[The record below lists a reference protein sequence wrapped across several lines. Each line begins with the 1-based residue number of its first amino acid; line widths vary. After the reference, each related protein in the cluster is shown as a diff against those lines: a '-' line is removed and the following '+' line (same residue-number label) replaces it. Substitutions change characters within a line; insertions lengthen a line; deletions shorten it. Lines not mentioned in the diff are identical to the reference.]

1 MKIAMA
7 NVFFSPEQIGEFK
20 HLAAEHGAGLV
31 YFERGAELMR
41 EDLLEFDALMGYF
54 PPEILPGPE
63 RLRWM
68 QVPSAGVERLK
79 ARSTRKGRCSP
90 TAPARLAS
98 RSRSI

>member
-41 EDLLEFDALMGYF
+41 
-54 PPEILPGPE
+54 
-63 RLRWM
+63 
-68 QVPSAGVERLK
+68 
-79 ARSTRKGRCSP
+79 
-90 TAPARLAS
+90 
-98 RSRSI
+98 